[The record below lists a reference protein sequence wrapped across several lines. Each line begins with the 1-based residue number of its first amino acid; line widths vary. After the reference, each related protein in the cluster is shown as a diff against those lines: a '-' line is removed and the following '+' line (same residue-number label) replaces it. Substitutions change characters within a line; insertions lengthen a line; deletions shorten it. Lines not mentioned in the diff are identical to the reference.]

1 MSDKRLSIQ
10 KRIATCCSEAP
21 FTPAPRRFGSPIRVQ
36 ALRSSCEDDTALV
49 AAVVARAEG
58 AAERLIARH
67 DAFVRAVIR
76 SSSQAAGPLLDD
88 LTHEVYVHLWRDEF
102 RVLRQWQ
109 QHRPLRAYLRCVIK
123 RLVWERLSRL
133 VPVREQPGNDVGFL
147 AAVLEEKAEERP
159 ATPEEEIVAGEALSS
174 LRRALDGIN
183 ADYRRIIELRYYQ
196 DLSYRE
202 IAGVL
207 GITPTNAGIRLS
219 RALAQLK
226 RALWQPIE
234 DMDHLVSHKLS
245 CARWRSASCNK
256 LSGSSL
262 I

>member
-1 MSDKRLSIQ
+1 MSDKPLPITTF
-10 KRIATCCSEAP
+10 IASCCSDPP
-21 FTPAPRRFGSPIRVQ
+21 FTTAPRRFGSPIRVQ
-36 ALRSSCEDDTALV
+36 ALRSSCEDDAALV
-49 AAVVARAEG
+49 AAVVVRAEG

-133 VPVREQPGNDVGFL
+133 VPVREQPGNDAGFL
-147 AAVLEEKAEERP
+147 AAVIEEKTEERP

-202 IAGVL
+202 IANVL

-226 RALWQPIE
+226 RTLWQPIE

>member
-1 MSDKRLSIQ
+1 MSDKPLSI
-10 KRIATCCSEAP
+10 KTGISSCSSEPSFAS
-21 FTPAPRRFGSPIRVQ
+21 APRTFVAPIRVK
-36 ALRSSCEDDTALV
+36 ALRSSCEDDAALV
-49 AAVVARAEG
+49 AAVVARTEG
-58 AAERLIARH
+58 ASERLVARH

-76 SSSQAAGPLLDD
+76 SSSQATGPLLDD
-88 LTHEVYVHLWRDEF
+88 LTHEVYVHLWRDDF
-102 RVLRQWQ
+102 HVLRQWQ

-133 VPVREQPGNDVGFL
+133 APVREQPAKDAGFL
-147 AAVLEEKAEERP
+147 AAVLEEKAEPRP

-202 IAGVL
+202 IAAVL

>member
-1 MSDKRLSIQ
+1 MSDKALSI
-10 KRIATCCSEAP
+10 KTRITSCSSEPP
-21 FTPAPRRFGSPIRVQ
+21 FAAAPRRFASTNRVQ

-49 AAVVARAEG
+49 TAVVARAEG

-88 LTHEVYVHLWRDEF
+88 LTHEVYVHLWRDNF

-109 QHRPLRAYLRCVIK
+109 RHRPLRAYLRCVIK

-133 VPVREQPGNDVGFL
+133 APVREQPAKDPEFL
-147 AAVLEEKAEERP
+147 TAVLEDKSEARP

-234 DMDHLVSHKLS
+234 DTDRLVSHKLS

>member
-1 MSDKRLSIQ
+1 MSDKSLSI
-10 KRIATCCSEAP
+10 KTRIASCCSEAP
-21 FTPAPRRFGSPIRVQ
+21 FTAAPRRFGSPNRVQ
-36 ALRSSCEDDTALV
+36 VPRSSCEDDTALV

-133 VPVREQPGNDVGFL
+133 VPVREQPAKDARVSGCG
-147 AAVLEEKAEERP
+147 
-159 ATPEEEIVAGEALSS
+159 
-174 LRRALDGIN
+174 
-183 ADYRRIIELRYYQ
+183 
-196 DLSYRE
+196 
-202 IAGVL
+202 
-207 GITPTNAGIRLS
+207 S
-219 RALAQLK
+219 RGQ
-226 RALWQPIE
+226 I
-234 DMDHLVSHKLS
+234 
-245 CARWRSASCNK
+245 
-256 LSGSSL
+256 
-262 I
+262 

>member
-1 MSDKRLSIQ
+1 MSDNALSIN
-10 KRIATCCSEAP
+10 TTNCCSEPP
-21 FTPAPRRFGSPIRVQ
+21 FPSARRRFGAPIRVKV
-36 ALRSSCEDDTALV
+36 LHSSCEDDAALV
-49 AAVVARAEG
+49 AAVVARTEG
-58 AAERLIARH
+58 AADRLIARH

-88 LTHEVYVHLWRDEF
+88 LVHEVYVHLWRDDF
-102 RVLRQWQ
+102 RVLLQWQ
-109 QHRPLRAYLRCVIK
+109 QRRPLRAYLRCVIK

-133 VPVREQPGNDVGFL
+133 APVREQPAKDPEFL
-147 AAVLEEKAEERP
+147 AAVLEDKSEPRP

-183 ADYRRIIELRYYQ
+183 ADYRQIIELRYYQ

-202 IAGVL
+202 IADVL